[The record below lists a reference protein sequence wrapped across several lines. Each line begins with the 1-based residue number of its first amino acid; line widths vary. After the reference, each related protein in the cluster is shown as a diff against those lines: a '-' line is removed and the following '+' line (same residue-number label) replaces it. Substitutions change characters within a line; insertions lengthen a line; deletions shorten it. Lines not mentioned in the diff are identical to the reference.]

1 MASVFQ
7 DAVSEVLVQQPWWE
21 RRKDS
26 IAAATGSALQVVNL
40 SVLLSDQWPAWVNLL
55 AATLIGVAQ
64 IIIHATTRGAITP
77 SMAGRLEEAAH
88 TAHLDRPGVS
98 AVRLDAEP
106 VPDEPVIDDTEALPV
121 YVGESTGEYVG
132 EHRAL
137 DGDGHAD

>member
-7 DAVSEVLVQQPWWE
+7 DAVSEVLVHQPWWE

-64 IIIHATTRGAITP
+64 IITHATTRGAITP

-88 TAHLDRPGVS
+88 TAHLDRDNVSGVILTGYWGLHYPS
-98 AVRLDAEP
+98 PVEAE
-106 VPDEPVIDDTEALPV
+106 V
-121 YVGESTGEYVG
+121 EYVG
-132 EHRAL
+132 AHRAD
-137 DGDGHAD
+137 DGGSNDTEDHLEG